1 MVGELVIN
9 GGLVVL
15 MIILDFF
22 GFVGNWFSYV
32 RLMVLVLVMG
42 GIVMVINVFVGMVW
56 VIKFFYIG
64 LIIGLIIFFGG

>member
-1 MVGELVIN
+1 MVIN